1 MFFFFFILSPWKLM
15 LKDFKTT
22 REVIGEVIWVH
33 LAELLFVMISNKSL
47 WEDIWRISLGEEN
60 WSFKI
65 FVQLP
70 AY

>member
-1 MFFFFFILSPWKLM
+1 M

-47 WEDIWRISLGEEN
+47 WEDI
-60 WSFKI
+60 
-65 FVQLP
+65 
-70 AY
+70 